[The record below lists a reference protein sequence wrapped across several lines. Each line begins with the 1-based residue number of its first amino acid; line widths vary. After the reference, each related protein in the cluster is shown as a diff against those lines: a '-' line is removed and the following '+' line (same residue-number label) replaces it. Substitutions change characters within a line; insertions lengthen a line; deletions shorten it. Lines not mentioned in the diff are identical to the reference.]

1 MEPEELDQKTRKL
14 MTMFGAQHPKADID
28 RLYLQ
33 RCEGGRGLIELKY
46 CV

>member
-14 MTMFGAQHPKADID
+14 MIMFGAQHRKADID